1 MQANRSARSPRPV
14 SVCSFTFADGRQCRL
29 PRLTGHPYLCLFHAK
44 KEAQILSGEQAGQ
57 DIANF
62 LSGNYISACDVAK
75 SLARLFS
82 AVAQGHIKPK
92 TAATLAYLG
101 QTLVQT
107 LKLAQDE
114 YINAFGTPAWRQT
127 IASSFPL
134 SPSTRPP
141 TTPRNGGSL
150 DPSPDPQPPRPSSPS
165 PAPLS
170 PPASRHNGGSLD
182 PSPNPSTAPKSAPP
196 HTAPPQPTPAARGEG
211 SGRGTIHRALFAPSR
226 HHSRPLAPP
235 SHSACRQEQRPVAR
249 PHRRSAGGAAQA
261 SPTPQRW
268 RSRRTRPQHRRRN
281 TGSSLCPGRPTPNF
295 APSNPCRIN
304 TYKSV

>member
-1 MQANRSARSPRPV
+1 MQANRSARSQRPA

-134 SPSTRPP
+134 RPP
-141 TTPRNGGSL
+141 AVRLQPRVMVDLWIRHPILNRL
-150 DPSPDPQPPRPSSPS
+150 AHLRHRPPR
-165 PAPLS
+165 
-170 PPASRHNGGSLD
+170 
-182 PSPNPSTAPKSAPP
+182 
-196 HTAPPQPTPAARGEG
+196 
-211 SGRGTIHRALFAPSR
+211 
-226 HHSRPLAPP
+226 
-235 SHSACRQEQRPVAR
+235 SHR
-249 PHRRSAGGAAQA
+249 PHPDIMAD
-261 SPTPQRW
+261 
-268 RSRRTRPQHRRRN
+268 
-281 TGSSLCPGRPTPNF
+281 L
-295 APSNPCRIN
+295 
-304 TYKSV
+304 

>member
-14 SVCSFTFADGRQCRL
+14 SVCSFTFADGRQCRM
-29 PRLTGHPYLCLFHAK
+29 PRRQGHPYLCLFHAK
-44 KEAQILSGEQAGQ
+44 KEAQLLAGEQASQ
-57 DIANF
+57 DIASF

-127 IASSFPL
+127 IASSF
-134 SPSTRPP
+134 SPPPAPPQRPAPPP
-141 TTPRNGGSL
+141 T
-150 DPSPDPQPPRPSSPS
+150 SPKPQPPPPSSVPPPASAAPHSVAKPTGESLDSSPSSPTEVAAIHPTPQPR
-165 PAPLS
+165 PAQ
-170 PPASRHNGGSLD
+170 PAAQ
-182 PSPNPSTAPKSAPP
+182 PNSIAVNPMSAPTSSP
-196 HTAPPQPTPAARGEG
+196 
-211 SGRGTIHRALFAPSR
+211 LLPSSPR
-226 HHSRPLAPP
+226 S
-235 SHSACRQEQRPVAR
+235 
-249 PHRRSAGGAAQA
+249 SAGGAAQV
-261 SPTPQRW
+261 SPARQRW
-268 RSRRTRPQHRRRN
+268 GTRQTRPQHRRCGTNPWTATTIATTRLN
-281 TGSSLCPGRPTPNF
+281 RQRRR
-295 APSNPCRIN
+295 SNSFRIN

>member
-1 MQANRSARSPRPV
+1 MQVNRSARSQRPA

-127 IASSFPL
+127 VASSF
-134 SPSTRPP
+134 SPPPAPPQRPAPPP
-141 TTPRNGGSL
+141 T
-150 DPSPDPQPPRPSSPS
+150 SPKPQPPPPSSVPPPASAAPHSVAKPTGESLDSSPSSPTEVAAIHTTPQPR
-165 PAPLS
+165 PAQ
-170 PPASRHNGGSLD
+170 PAAQPI
-182 PSPNPSTAPKSAPP
+182 PSPTLRSTPNLSA
-196 HTAPPQPTPAARGEG
+196 R
-211 SGRGTIHRALFAPSR
+211 
-226 HHSRPLAPP
+226 
-235 SHSACRQEQRPVAR
+235 
-249 PHRRSAGGAAQA
+249 GAAQV
-261 SPTPQRW
+261 SPARQRW
-268 RSRRTRPQHRRRN
+268 GTNSSRQHRRCA
-281 TGSSLCPGRPTPNF
+281 THSSTLASHQNRQIH
-295 APSNPCRIN
+295 AANPFRIN
-304 TYKSV
+304 TYKSA